1 MADLGKLQGE
11 TFRSQKDVHWIAQT
25 FRELAPQARNL
36 GGKIFCGGKVHWI
49 QPRFDDAF
57 TGIDSAPDFAVNA
70 FFPIDR
76 SRKALDGMVGYTI
89 KLTVWNMGEYR
100 RIDIAS
106 HASRQGDRPQAS
118 GARRKLL
125 RMLAEADDTL
135 TPAESLNYSL

>member
-11 TFRSQKDVHWIAQT
+11 TFRSQKDVRWIART
-25 FRELAPQARNL
+25 FRELAPQARSF
-36 GGKIFCGGKVHWI
+36 GGKIFCSNKVHWI
-49 QPRFDDAF
+49 HPLLDDAF

-76 SRKALDGMVGYTI
+76 SRKALDGMIGYTL
-89 KLTVWNMGEYR
+89 KLVVWDKGEYR
-100 RIDIAS
+100 RVDIAS

-125 RMLAEADDTL
+125 RMLADADDTF
-135 TPAESLNYSL
+135 TPVGSLEYRL